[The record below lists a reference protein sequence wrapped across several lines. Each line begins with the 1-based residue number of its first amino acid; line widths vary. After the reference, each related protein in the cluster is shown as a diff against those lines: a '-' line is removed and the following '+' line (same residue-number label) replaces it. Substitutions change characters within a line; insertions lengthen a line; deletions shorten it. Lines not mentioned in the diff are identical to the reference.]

1 MLMIVWGLSVRIWSR
16 MLASLTMLVQI
27 LPLNG
32 LRKNLPRIANRNYP
46 YPLDKI
52 IIVRRSWVNEN
63 KIRIRQPLSSL
74 LKAFL
79 LSNLFRLPG
88 MYCFGFNRS
97 IVFFF
102 FHCFIYYS
110 LCDLGIVLKIKRLI
124 NLMIQMLLGLELPVQ
139 NWFVF
144 FHKNSDN

>member
-46 YPLDKI
+46 YPLDKLI
-52 IIVRRSWVNEN
+52 TVRRSWANEN

-74 LKAFL
+74 LRAFL

-88 MYCFGFNRS
+88 IYCFGFNRS

-102 FHCFIYYS
+102 SLFH
-110 LCDLGIVLKIKRLI
+110 
-124 NLMIQMLLGLELPVQ
+124 LLFALRFRNSSRNETSNQSHDTDATGFRTARTELVRIFSQ
-139 NWFVF
+139 
-144 FHKNSDN
+144 K